1 MKDMGIRGLKYLA
14 IFLMLLLVGCSI
26 SPGFEFWHYEA
37 EAPVILSIDEAHDFC
52 WQTISYVPDNG
63 DVWQLP
69 HETLMRGAGDCE
81 DFSLL
86 FMFLI
91 YKNLGIES
99 HLVRVDRGI
108 LGNHF
113 LVRMENGRY
122 YDPMVSF
129 FKDMNLD
136 ERWKILDVYNYG
148 RAMFMALIR

>member
-52 WQTISYVPDNG
+52 WQTISYVPDSE
-63 DVWQLP
+63 DSWQLP
-69 HETLMRGAGDCE
+69 HET
-81 DFSLL
+81 
-86 FMFLI
+86 LI

-99 HLVRVDRGI
+99 HLVWVDRGI
-108 LGNHF
+108 LGDHF
-113 LVRMENGRY
+113 LVRIENDRY

-129 FKDMNLD
+129 FKDMNID
-136 ERWKILDVYNYG
+136 ERWKVLDVYNYG
-148 RAMFMALIR
+148 RAMFMALVG